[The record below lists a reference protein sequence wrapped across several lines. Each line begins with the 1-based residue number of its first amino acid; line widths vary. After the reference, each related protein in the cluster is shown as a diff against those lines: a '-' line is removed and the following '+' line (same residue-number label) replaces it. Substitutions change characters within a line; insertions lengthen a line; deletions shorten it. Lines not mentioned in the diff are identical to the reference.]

1 MAGEDWL
8 SWLWIDTKDAAV
20 AAEAVKRA
28 KAAGAASRRLL
39 AWLGLGTARAHMSKS
54 APPAAGTPIRNGA
67 MGYNLPTFIRVA
79 VRSPEKQNI
88 LLRALTF

>member
-1 MAGEDWL
+1 
-8 SWLWIDTKDAAV
+8 
-20 AAEAVKRA
+20 
-28 KAAGAASRRLL
+28 
-39 AWLGLGTARAHMSKS
+39 MSKS

>member
-1 MAGEDWL
+1 MA
-8 SWLWIDTKDAAV
+8 
-20 AAEAVKRA
+20 
-28 KAAGAASRRLL
+28 RLGM
-39 AWLGLGTARAHMSKS
+39 AWLGLARLGHGARSHVEER
-54 APPAAGTPIRNGA
+54 ATCAGTPIRNGA

>member
-1 MAGEDWL
+1 MRAQVIVIVAGEDWL

-39 AWLGLGTARAHMSKS
+39 GLAWLGLAGLGLARLGW
-54 APPAAGTPIRNGA
+54 AGLG
-67 MGYNLPTFIRVA
+67 
-79 VRSPEKQNI
+79 
-88 LLRALTF
+88 